1 MSKAMK
7 SSNWIACYLERL
19 LLSTAACGVRRIV
32 AMALSTVLLQ
42 GTASFV
48 PAYSKDTSVKSSKQ
62 VLLPVKELEQK
73 FLKSVSQAKD
83 SGNRDAVLKALLET
97 AEFYVERGN
106 HAGVEAVCKELL
118 ALPYD
123 GKSQLAAKSRATAFT
138 LLGKLYRSR
147 MDPTDPHACFEQVD
161 ACFEQALK
169 INEQVYG
176 PNHLEVGKALYLL
189 GLSYQWHA
197 KHAPVERLFRRSM
210 KIMKLALKNNPDQVD
225 ALRVVSYFYLLTGK
239 EKQSIQTIR
248 RALLASQSPKFP
260 DKLIAVEILDDMAQR
275 CCFASEIESLYKRA
289 LLIVKTQAGPKAPQ
303 IVRVYNSLGSYYLS
317 PTRVVFSPSSPNFV
331 YGRLKEAESA
341 YLAAKSVGDQVL
353 YPDSY
358 QVGIT
363 LDGLAQIA
371 DIKGDHGNATR
382 LQEKALSV
390 FQKFYP
396 AESTCL
402 SNHYRTMA
410 RRYEASGDLAKSKHF
425 DELAQKLELRARAL
439 PYPPRYVLEL

>member
-1 MSKAMK
+1 MSRSMK
-7 SSNWIACYLERL
+7 SSNWIECYLEQFL
-19 LLSTAACGVRRIV
+19 FPNAACAGRRVVTI
-32 AMALSTVLLQ
+32 ALSTVLLQ
-42 GTASFV
+42 GTAAFV
-48 PAYSKDTSVKSSKQ
+48 PAYSKDTSMKSSMQ
-62 VLLPVKELEQK
+62 VLLPVKVLEQK

-83 SGNRDAVLKALLET
+83 SGNRDAVLNALLET

-123 GKSQLAAKSRATAFT
+123 GKSKFAMKSRATALT
-138 LLGKLYRSR
+138 LLGDFYGARGSS
-147 MDPTDPHACFEQVD
+147 EQAD

-169 INEQVYG
+169 INEQIYG
-176 PNHLEVGKALYLL
+176 PNDIAVGKALYLL
-189 GLSYQWHA
+189 GLSYQQHG
-197 KHAPVERLFRRSM
+197 KYAPVASLFKRSM
-210 KIMKLALKNNPDQVD
+210 KIMKLALKDNPDQVD

-248 RALLASQSPKFP
+248 RALLASQTPKFP
-260 DKLIAVEILDDMAQR
+260 DKLIAVEIVDDMAQR
-275 CCFASEIESLYKRA
+275 CCFANEIESLYRRA

-303 IVRVYNSLGSYYLS
+303 IVRVYNSLSSYYLS
-317 PTRVVFSPSSPNFV
+317 PTRVVCSPSLHNFV

-396 AESTCL
+396 AESTWL

-425 DELAQKLELRARAL
+425 DELAQGLRPRAL
-439 PYPPRYVLEL
+439 PYPPRYVLE

>member
-1 MSKAMK
+1 MSKSMK
-7 SSNWIACYLERL
+7 SSNWLACYLERL
-19 LLSTAACGVRRIV
+19 LLSTAACCVRRIV

-42 GTASFV
+42 GTAAFV

-83 SGNRDAVLKALLET
+83 SGNRDAVLKSLLET
-97 AEFYVERGN
+97 AEFYAERGN

-123 GKSQLAAKSRATAFT
+123 GKSKFAMKSRATALT
-138 LLGKLYRSR
+138 LLGDFYGSR
-147 MDPTDPHACFEQVD
+147 MDPTDRQASFEQVD

-169 INEQVYG
+169 INEQIYG
-176 PNHLEVGKALYLL
+176 PNDLEVGKALYLL

-210 KIMKLALKNNPDQVD
+210 KIMKLALKDNPDQVD

-239 EKQSIQTIR
+239 QKQSIQTIR

-260 DKLIAVEILDDMAQR
+260 DKLLAVEILDDMAQR
-275 CCFASEIESLYKRA
+275 RCFANEIESLYKRS
-289 LLIVKTQAGPKAPQ
+289 LSIIKIQAGPKAPQ
-303 IVRVYNSLGSYYLS
+303 IVRVYNSLGSYFLS
-317 PTRVVFSPSSPNFV
+317 AH
-331 YGRLKEAESA
+331 RLKESESA
-341 YLAAKSVGDQVL
+341 YLAAKTIGDQVL
-353 YPDSY
+353 YPDSF
-358 QVGIT
+358 QVGST
-363 LDGLAQIA
+363 LDGLAEIA
-371 DIKGDHGNATR
+371 DRKGDHSNAIR

-390 FQKFYP
+390 FQRFYP
-396 AESTCL
+396 PESTCL

-410 RRYEASGDLAKSKHF
+410 RRYKTSGDLVKAQHF
-425 DELAQKLELRARAL
+425 DELAQKLFLRTGGL
-439 PYPPRYVLEL
+439 PYPPRYVLE